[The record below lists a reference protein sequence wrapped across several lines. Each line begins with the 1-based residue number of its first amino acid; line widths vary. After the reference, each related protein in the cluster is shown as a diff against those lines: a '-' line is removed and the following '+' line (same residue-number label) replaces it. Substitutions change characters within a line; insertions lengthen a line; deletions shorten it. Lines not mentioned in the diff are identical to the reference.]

1 MSSYIKQIPSWW
13 LKITIMKMDK
23 EMSLYNTELIK
34 NIQKSSHAN
43 VNEDDRL
50 FEFNLTDLVYHRWE
64 YSQMNLFR
72 HVLAHVKITLSFHLF
87 LALLCSSSDTN
98 IWKKKTCN
106 TKQIW
111 RRKVSFPRAER
122 NHNILETDSLR
133 RLAWLERG
141 VCMCVW
147 AGLGCR
153 WVSVKNNSN
162 AFIATK
168 LQLYLSAGYSL
179 A

>member
-43 VNEDDRL
+43 VNEDDRV

-64 YSQMNLFR
+64 YSQMNLFH

-87 LALLCSSSDTN
+87 LALPFLCSSSDTN

-122 NHNILETDSLR
+122 NHNILETVSSLLNWFFKKACMTR
-133 RLAWLERG
+133 ERCVY
-141 VCMCVW
+141 VC
-147 AGLGCR
+147 
-153 WVSVKNNSN
+153 VSRARVS
-162 AFIATK
+162 
-168 LQLYLSAGYSL
+168 LS
-179 A
+179 